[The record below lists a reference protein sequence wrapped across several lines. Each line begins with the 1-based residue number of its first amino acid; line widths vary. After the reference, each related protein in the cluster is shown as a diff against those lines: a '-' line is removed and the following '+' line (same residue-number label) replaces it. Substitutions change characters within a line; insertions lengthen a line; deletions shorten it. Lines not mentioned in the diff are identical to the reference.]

1 MVGAAQCAAHMRHT
15 YTEAATNA
23 AAAAAAAVGGG
34 GVGDVASW

>member
-23 AAAAAAAVGGG
+23 AAVAAVVGGG